1 MASTQ
6 IEIALADDDRKRI
19 DRICRVMLVNTGKP
33 YLQSLDLAWHLSHKL
48 SGAIADAKA
57 NADLYSKR
65 GDHDISGQFLQRIVA
80 YENVIRWMNELEE
93 IAARTL
99 ERV

>member
-6 IEIALADDDRKRI
+6 IEIALAEDDRKRI
-19 DRICRVMLVNTGKP
+19 DRLCRVMLVNTGKP

-48 SGAIADAKA
+48 SGAIDDAKA